1 MAVVRP
7 RSLVEQWNVL
17 QACVAADVVMIFQAA
32 KTGLTEGAT
41 ANGTYDR
48 DAVVIS
54 TTRMD
59 AIHMLKDGAQVVSLP
74 GATLFDLEK

>member
-1 MAVVRP
+1 M
-7 RSLVEQWNVL
+7 LK
-17 QACVAADVVMIFQAA
+17 ACVAADVVMIFQAVN
-32 KTGLTEGAT
+32 TGSTEGSTPNAT
-41 ANGTYDR
+41 YVR